1 MPEVDITMEIRAP
14 AKSVWET
21 VLDIESYPSTME
33 NVRSVLIC
41 EQISSTEHRSAW
53 SIALKGAILEWVEH
67 DVIDHPTMVMSFSQ
81 VSGDLSMFEG
91 QWRLVERSPELT
103 EVSFE
108 VVFEIGIPLLAEMLN
123 PVATRSLHDNC
134 AEMLRD
140 VERRALMV

>member
-1 MPEVDITMEIRAP
+1 MPEVEIAMGIRAP
-14 AKSVWET
+14 AQRVWQT

-33 NVRSVLIC
+33 NVRSVQIC
-41 EQISSTEHRSAW
+41 ERISSTEHRSAW

-67 DVIDHPTMVMSFSQ
+67 DVVDHGGMVMSFSQ

-123 PVATRSLHDNC
+123 PVARRSLQDNC
-134 AEMLRD
+134 AEMLHG
-140 VERRALMV
+140 VERQALTA

>member
-1 MPEVDITMEIRAP
+1 MIEVGRHADPFP
-14 AKSVWET
+14 ALLTTSAAKATLYSVDTYFAEAWT
-21 VLDIESYPSTME
+21 

-53 SIALKGAILEWVEH
+53 SIALKGAILKWVEH

-91 QWRLVERSPELT
+91 HWRLVERSPELT

-123 PVATRSLHDNC
+123 PSGDTVSAR
-134 AEMLRD
+134 
-140 VERRALMV
+140 